1 MTRSRQR
8 SRKSSRREEGAVLLI
23 VMLVLL
29 TTTALAVFAVHA
41 TTTEVRAAGYDRM
54 GAQAQEIGEA
64 GLAAAHTW
72 VDVFGPDSLEEAMA
86 ASGRVGGNAY
96 TLPQPFE
103 PALAQNRQGYRLYAS
118 DFERL
123 VNTGGAGSAS
133 LDLDAVD
140 LGGANRLY
148 VPNVVVDVYDNHLF
162 TGVLAGY
169 RSDGNSDL
177 RFLGATYTAR
187 GRLRLATDGNDGLR
201 GFHESA
207 SDARARGVSGP
218 F

>member
-1 MTRSRQR
+1 M
-8 SRKSSRREEGAVLLI
+8 LI

-29 TTTALAVFAVHA
+29 TTTALAVFAIHA

-54 GAQAQEIGEA
+54 SAQAQEIGEA

-72 VDVFGPDSLEEAMA
+72 VDVFGPDALADAMA
-86 ASGRVGGNAY
+86 ASGRIAGNTY
-96 TLPQPFE
+96 GPPQPFE
-103 PALAQNRQGYRLYAS
+103 PALAADRQGYRLYAS
-118 DFERL
+118 DFTR
-123 VNTGGAGSAS
+123 VVTATSGAATATLA
-133 LDLDAVD
+133 LDQVD
-140 LGGANRLY
+140 LGGASRLY
-148 VPNVVVDVYDNHLF
+148 SPDLVVDVYDSHQY

-169 RSDGNSDL
+169 RSDGRSEL

-187 GRLRLATDGNDGLR
+187 SRLRLTDATGARVDTDTGL
-201 GFHESA
+201 GGAHDSA